1 MPPEPLF
8 TRRFLGLWV
17 FAFITFFAAF
27 QLLPAV
33 PFRIIHL
40 GGSTAQA
47 GWFLSVYAL
56 ASAFSAPLMGNL
68 ADHIGRKRMLMTSSL
83 LFVAFSLLYGVITVV
98 PLLLGIAIIHGS
110 LWSGLIASASAIMS
124 DFIPESRRNEGLA
137 YWGLASTAAIA
148 LAPAVGLIIYDRLGW
163 IALCCDLALLSTLTF
178 GWASRLPVVH
188 QAPSSAHSLREAF
201 DFHLLKPA
209 LSLSVICFGY
219 GGVTSYVAILSRQRG
234 IKPESLYFTVFAVAI
249 ILVRVFTSRLGDRL
263 GPKAML
269 YPAYAAIPIG
279 FAILSIAST
288 RSAIV
293 ASATLF
299 GIGMGAAYP
308 AFANFLLMSSD
319 PARRART
326 FGTIVLAFDTGIAV
340 GSLSIGA
347 IGQRYGLG
355 RAFAIAAALSCLA
368 IPIFVLSVRGQSQ
381 VARGVHAFEVGKNSA
396 VAADDRHVDDDVDQ
410 LAE

>member
-1 MPPEPLF
+1 MPEMPDPLF
-8 TRRFLGLWV
+8 TRRFFGLW
-17 FAFITFFAAF
+17 TFSFVTSFAAF

-33 PFRIIHL
+33 PFRILHL

-68 ADHIGRKRMLMTSSL
+68 ADHIGRKRMLLTSSL
-83 LFVAFSLLYGVITVV
+83 LFVVFSLLYGVITIV
-98 PLLLGIAIIHGS
+98 PLLLAVAIVHGC

-148 LAPAVGLIIYDRLGW
+148 LAPAIGLIVYERLGW
-163 IALCCDLALLSTLTF
+163 VALCVDLALLSMFTF
-178 GWASRLPVVH
+178 AWASRLPVVH
-188 QAPSSAHSLREAF
+188 QSMETAHSLREAF
-201 DFHLLKPA
+201 DLQLLKPA

-234 IKPESLYFTVFAVAI
+234 ITPESLYFTIFAVSI
-249 ILVRVFTSRLGDRL
+249 VLVRILTSRLGDRL

-269 YPAYAAIPIG
+269 YPSYGAIPIG

-288 RSAIV
+288 RLEIV

-299 GIGMGAAYP
+299 GIGMGGAYP
-308 AFANFLLMSSD
+308 AFANFLLMNTD
-319 PARRART
+319 PKRRART
-326 FGTIVLAFDTGIAV
+326 FGTIVLAFDTGIAI

-347 IGQRYGLG
+347 IGQRFGLG
-355 RAFAIAAALSCLA
+355 TSFAVAAALSCLA
-368 IPIFVLSVRGQSQ
+368 IPIFVVASRQLSVGGEGEI
-381 VARGVHAFEVGKNSA
+381 A
-396 VAADDRHVDDDVDQ
+396 
-410 LAE
+410 